1 MWTSTHGLFNQGDGY
16 SVGLEV
22 MLRKESGAVTGWVAY
37 SLAKTEYEFPG
48 INSDR
53 SFAPRHDRSHV
64 VNLVTS
70 IDIANGLRKLRG
82 EPKMRYRGAWTMG
95 VNFVYGSGQP
105 ITEPGSHY
113 FTGVSPYLPGS
124 HLTQAPTVINGLRLP
139 AYVRLDVSITWKH
152 DYGGWSMA
160 PYLQVFNAGNRGNV
174 WFVDYDFRGNRP
186 DIDTITM
193 FPILPTF
200 GVTFTF

>member
-1 MWTSTHGLFNQGDGY
+1 
-16 SVGLEV
+16 

-37 SLAKTEYEFPG
+37 SLAHTEYEFPG

-95 VNFVYGSGQP
+95 INFVYGSGQP

-124 HLTQAPTVINGLRLP
+124 HLTQPPTVINGLRLP

-160 PYLQVFNAGNRGNV
+160 PYLQLFNAGNRGNV